1 MRHVFIINPAAGKHE
16 NALNVVP
23 EIEAFFATHKEFG
36 TPIIEYTNGRGHATR
51 LAEHYASS
59 GEPVRLYACGGDGTL
74 AEVLQ
79 GMHACQTAELACI
92 PCGSGND
99 YLRMFEGRDFRNIPA
114 LVSGHAQ
121 KVDLIHCNDGI
132 SLNIACL
139 GMDAEVAYKMVKYK
153 HLPLVSGSMAYNIAI
168 ADVFFHRIGKEL
180 TIKLETT
187 HGTIER
193 KGRYLFALAASG
205 QYYGGGY
212 KGAPMARPDDG
223 ILDFVL
229 IKKMSRLSIL
239 KFLPQYK
246 KGNFL
251 DCPYFEHFRGTSMT
265 VHCDEGAVVALDGE
279 CYTGKDMTFSLCGHT
294 VNFVMPANGTV
305 KQAVFSSPATP
316 SASKKALSGAF
327 VNKL

>member
-23 EIEAFFATHKEFG
+23 EVEAFFAAHKEFG
-36 TPIIEYTNGRGHATR
+36 TPVIEYTHGRGHATE
-51 LAEHYASS
+51 LARQYTAS

-79 GMHACQTAELACI
+79 GMHNSQTAELACI

-99 YLRMFEGRDFRNIPA
+99 YLRMFEGRDFRNVAA
-114 LVSGHAQ
+114 LVSGRAQ
-121 KVDLIHCNDGI
+121 KMDLIHGNDGI

-139 GMDAEVAYKMVKYK
+139 GMDADVAYKMVKYK
-153 HLPLVSGSMAYNIAI
+153 HLPLISGSMAYNIAI

-180 TIKLETT
+180 DITLETT
-187 HGTIER
+187 HGTVRR

-229 IKKMSRLSIL
+229 IRKMSRLSIL
-239 KFLPQYK
+239 KFLPKYK
-246 KGNFL
+246 AGNIL
-251 DCPYFEHFRGTSMT
+251 DCPYFEHFRGMSMT

-279 CYTGKDMTFSLCGHT
+279 CYTGTDMTFSLCDHT
-294 VNFVMPANGTV
+294 VNFVMPANGAV
-305 KQAVFSSPATP
+305 KQPVFSAPA
-316 SASKKALSGAF
+316 SSGGKKVLNGAIE
-327 VNKL
+327 NKL

>member
-23 EIEAFFATHKEFG
+23 EVQAFFATHKEFG
-36 TPIIEYTNGRGHATR
+36 TPIIEYTRYRGHATE
-51 LAEHYASS
+51 LAVQYVSS

-79 GMHACQTAELACI
+79 GMHNCPTAELACI

-114 LVSGHAQ
+114 LVSGHAH
-121 KVDLIHCNDGI
+121 KMDLISCNNGI

-139 GMDAEVAYKMVKYK
+139 GMDADVAYKMVKYK

-180 TIKLETT
+180 TITLETT
-187 HGTIER
+187 HGPVTR

-239 KFLPQYK
+239 KFLPKYK
-246 KGNFL
+246 AGDIL

-265 VHCDEGAVVALDGE
+265 IHCDEGAVVALDGE
-279 CYTGKDMTFSLCGHT
+279 CYTGTDMTFSLCDHH
-294 VNFVMPANGTV
+294 VNFVLPADGSV
-305 KQAVFSSPATP
+305 KQPVFTSPNK
-316 SASKKALSGAF
+316 ASDPQKALNGAF

>member
-1 MRHVFIINPAAGKHE
+1 MRHIFIINPAAGKHE

-23 EIEAFFATHKEFG
+23 EIEAFFAAHKEFG
-36 TPIIEYTNGRGHATR
+36 TPVIEYTNSRGHATE
-51 LAEHYASS
+51 LARQYASS

-79 GMHACQTAELACI
+79 GMHSFPTAELACI

-121 KVDLIHCNDGI
+121 KMDLIHCNNGI

-139 GMDAEVAYKMVKYK
+139 GMDADVAYKMVKYK
-153 HLPLVSGSMAYNIAI
+153 HLPLVSGSMAYNLAI
-168 ADVFFHRIGKEL
+168 ADVFFGRIGKEL
-180 TIKLETT
+180 TITLETT

-229 IKKMSRLSIL
+229 IRKMSRLSIL
-239 KFLPQYK
+239 KFLPKYK
-246 KGNFL
+246 AGDIL
-251 DCPYFEHFRGTSMT
+251 DCPYFEHFRGTSMK

-279 CYTGKDMTFSLCGHT
+279 CYTGTDMTFSLCDHT
-294 VNFVMPANGTV
+294 VRFVMPANGAV
-305 KQAVFSSPATP
+305 KQPVFSSPA
-316 SASKKALSGAF
+316 AAGGKKAMSGAIE
-327 VNKL
+327 NKL

>member
-23 EIEAFFATHKEFG
+23 EIEAFFAANKEFG
-36 TPIIEYTNGRGHATR
+36 TPIIEYTNGRGHATA
-51 LAEHYASS
+51 LARQYASG

-79 GMHACQTAELACI
+79 GMHAYPTAELACI

-99 YLRMFEGRDFRNIPA
+99 YLRMFEGRNFRNIPA

-121 KVDLIHCNDGI
+121 KVDLIHCDNGI

-139 GMDAEVAYKMVKYK
+139 GMDADVAYKMVKYK
-153 HLPLVSGSMAYNIAI
+153 HLPLISGPMAYNLAI
-168 ADVFFHRIGKEL
+168 ADVFFHRIGKEF
-180 TIKLETT
+180 TIRIDTLS
-187 HGTIER
+187 GTVER

-212 KGAPMARPDDG
+212 RGAPMARPDDG

-229 IKKMSRLSIL
+229 IRKMSRLSIL
-239 KFLPQYK
+239 KFLPKYK
-246 KGNFL
+246 KGDIL
-251 DCPYFEHFRGTSMT
+251 DCPYFEHFRGTSISI
-265 VHCDEGAVVALDGE
+265 HCAEGAVVALDGE
-279 CYTGKDMTFSLCGHT
+279 CYTGNDFTFSLCDHT
-294 VNFVMPANGTV
+294 VNFVMPANAGV
-305 KQAVFSSPATP
+305 KQPVFSSAPATGG
-316 SASKKALSGAF
+316 SKKALSGAF
-327 VNKL
+327 GNKL

>member
-1 MRHVFIINPAAGKHE
+1 MRHIFIINPAAGKHE

-23 EIEAFFATHKEFG
+23 EIEEFFTSHKEFG
-36 TPIIEYTNGRGHATR
+36 TPTIEYTNGRGHATE
-51 LAEHYASS
+51 LARAYAHS

-79 GMHACQTAELACI
+79 GMHDAPTAELACI

-99 YLRMFEGRDFRNIPA
+99 YLRMFEGRDFRNIAA

-121 KVDLIHCNDGI
+121 KMDLISCDDGV

-139 GMDAEVAYKMVKYK
+139 GMDADVAYKMVKYK
-153 HLPLVSGSMAYNIAI
+153 HLPLVSGSMAYNLAI
-168 ADVFFHRIGKEL
+168 ADVFFHPLGKEL
-180 TIKLETT
+180 TITMETT
-187 HGTIER
+187 HGKVER

-239 KFLPQYK
+239 KFLPKYK
-246 KGNFL
+246 SGDIL

-265 VHCDEGAVVALDGE
+265 VHCDEDVVVALDGE
-279 CYTGKDMTFSLCGHT
+279 CYTGTDKHFSLCDHT
-294 VNFVMPANGTV
+294 INFVMPANGAI
-305 KQAVFSSPATP
+305 KQAVFSAPT
-316 SASKKALSGAF
+316 ASGGQKKALSGAF
-327 VNKL
+327 ENKS